1 MTESFAALFEESELN
16 LNVEK
21 GAVIQGVVVNIDSDW
36 VTVDTGLK
44 SEGIVDRAEFLNEQ
58 RELEVQV
65 GDTVD
70 VVVEALDNG
79 MGQTVLSR
87 EKAKRAETWTKL
99 EKIFEDGEIVTG
111 VISGKVKGGFT
122 VDIGPVRAFLPGS
135 LVDTRPIRDTTHLE
149 GKELEFKVIK
159 LDAKRNNVV
168 VSRRAVMEAESSADR
183 EALLAQLEE
192 GQTVTGTIKNLTDYG
207 AFVDLGGIDGLLH
220 ITDMAWKRIKHP
232 SEVVEVGQEVTV
244 KVLKF
249 DRERNRVSL
258 GLKQLG
264 EDPWLAIMSR
274 YPKGSIVKAR
284 VTNLTDYGCFAEI
297 AEGVEGLV
305 HVSEMDHTNKNI
317 HPSKVVQIGD
327 EVDVMVLEVDEER
340 RRISLGIKQTR
351 ANPWEEFA
359 KSHEKGEKVSGTI
372 KSITDF
378 GIFIGLNGGID
389 GLVHLSDIS
398 WNEQGE
404 EAIRRYKKGDTVEAV
419 ILSVDAEGNR
429 ISLGIKQTRANPW
442 EEFAKS
448 HEKGEKVSGT
458 IKSITD
464 FGIFIG
470 LNGGI
475 DGLVHLSDISWNEQG
490 EEAIRRYKKGD
501 TVEAVILSVDA
512 EGNRISLGIKQLNSD
527 PFNDFLAANERGAL
541 VKGTVTAVDARGATV
556 KLADE
561 VEATLKASEIN
572 RDRVEDATKFLEV
585 GQEVEAKII
594 NVDRKS
600 RSINLSI
607 KAKDE
612 AEEKEAVANLRTASA
627 SQDNGPKTIGDLI
640 KAQMK

>member
-21 GAVIQGVVVNIDSDW
+21 GAVIQGVVVSIDDDW

-44 SEGIVDRAEFLNEQ
+44 SEGVVNRAEFLNDQ

-65 GDTVD
+65 GDNVD

-359 KSHEKGEKVSGTI
+359 KNHDKGEKVSGTI

-378 GIFIGLNGGID
+378 GIFIGL
-389 GLVHLSDIS
+389 
-398 WNEQGE
+398 
-404 EAIRRYKKGDTVEAV
+404 
-419 ILSVDAEGNR
+419 
-429 ISLGIKQTRANPW
+429 P
-442 EEFAKS
+442 
-448 HEKGEKVSGT
+448 
-458 IKSITD
+458 
-464 FGIFIG
+464 
-470 LNGGI
+470 GGI

-527 PFNDFLAANERGAL
+527 PFNDFLATNERGAL

-561 VEATLKASEIN
+561 VEAQLKASEIN

-600 RSINLSI
+600 RTINLSV

-612 AEEKEAVANLRTASA
+612 AEEREAVANLRQTTT
-627 SQDNGPKTIGDLI
+627 SQENGPKTIGDLI

>member
-21 GAVIQGVVVNIDSDW
+21 GAVIQGVVVSIDADW
-36 VTVDTGLK
+36 ITVDTGLK
-44 SEGIVDRAEFLNEQ
+44 SEGVVDRAEFLNEQ

-359 KSHEKGEKVSGTI
+359 KNHDKGEKVSGTI

-378 GIFIGLNGGID
+378 GIFIGLPGGID

-429 ISLGIKQTRANPW
+429 ISLGIKQ
-442 EEFAKS
+442 F
-448 HEKGEKVSGT
+448 
-458 IKSITD
+458 
-464 FGIFIG
+464 
-470 LNGGI
+470 
-475 DGLVHLSDISWNEQG
+475 
-490 EEAIRRYKKGD
+490 
-501 TVEAVILSVDA
+501 
-512 EGNRISLGIKQLNSD
+512 NSD

-541 VKGTVTAVDARGATV
+541 VKGTVTAVDARGATL

-612 AEEKEAVANLRTASA
+612 AEEKEAVNNARQAAATQVADS
-627 SQDNGPKTIGDLI
+627 NGPKTIGDLI

>member
-1 MTESFAALFEESELN
+1 MTESFAALFEASELN

-21 GAVIQGVVVNIDSDW
+21 GAVIQGIVVSIDSDW

-44 SEGIVDRAEFLNEQ
+44 SEGVVSRSEFLNEQ

-111 VISGKVKGGFT
+111 IISGKVKGGFT

-183 EALLAQLEE
+183 EALLSQLEE

-249 DRERNRVSL
+249 DKERNRVSL

-264 EDPWLAIMSR
+264 EDPWLAIMNR

-359 KSHEKGEKVSGTI
+359 KDHDKGEKVSGTI

-378 GIFIGLNGGID
+378 GIFIGLPGGID

-429 ISLGIKQTRANPW
+429 ISLGIKQMN
-442 EEFAKS
+442 
-448 HEKGEKVSGT
+448 
-458 IKSITD
+458 
-464 FGIFIG
+464 
-470 LNGGI
+470 N
-475 DGLVHLSDISWNEQG
+475 
-490 EEAIRRYKKGD
+490 
-501 TVEAVILSVDA
+501 
-512 EGNRISLGIKQLNSD
+512 D
-527 PFNDFLAANERGAL
+527 PFNDFLATNERGAL
-541 VKGTVTAVDARGATV
+541 VKGTVTAVDAKGATI

-561 VEATLKASEIN
+561 VEASLKASEIN

-600 RSINLSI
+600 RAINLSI

-612 AEEKEAVANLRTASA
+612 AEEKEAVANLKVAAPASE
-627 SQDNGPKTIGDLI
+627 NGPKTIGDLI
-640 KAQMK
+640 KAQMGN

>member
-21 GAVIQGVVVNIDSDW
+21 GAVIQGTVVSIDSDW

-44 SEGIVDRAEFLNEQ
+44 SEGVVDRAEFLNEQ

-264 EDPWLAIMSR
+264 EDPWLAIMNR

-359 KSHEKGEKVSGTI
+359 KANEKGEKVSGTI

-378 GIFIGLNGGID
+378 GIFIGL
-389 GLVHLSDIS
+389 S
-398 WNEQGE
+398 
-404 EAIRRYKKGDTVEAV
+404 
-419 ILSVDAEGNR
+419 
-429 ISLGIKQTRANPW
+429 
-442 EEFAKS
+442 
-448 HEKGEKVSGT
+448 
-458 IKSITD
+458 
-464 FGIFIG
+464 
-470 LNGGI
+470 GGI

-541 VKGTVTAVDARGATV
+541 VKGTVTAVDAKGATV
-556 KLADE
+556 KLADDI
-561 VEATLKASEIN
+561 EATLKASEIN

-612 AEEKEAVANLRTASA
+612 AEEKEAVNTVRQAAATQPADS
-627 SQDNGPKTIGDLI
+627 NGPKTIGDLI

>member
-16 LNVEK
+16 FNVEK
-21 GAVIQGVVVNIDSDW
+21 GAVIQGVVVSIDSDW

-44 SEGIVDRAEFLNEQ
+44 SEGIVDRAEFLNDQ

-264 EDPWLAIMSR
+264 EDPWLAIMNR

-359 KSHEKGEKVSGTI
+359 KDHDKGEKVSGTI

-378 GIFIGLNGGID
+378 GIFIGLPGGID

-429 ISLGIKQTRANPW
+429 ISLGIKQMN
-442 EEFAKS
+442 
-448 HEKGEKVSGT
+448 
-458 IKSITD
+458 
-464 FGIFIG
+464 
-470 LNGGI
+470 N
-475 DGLVHLSDISWNEQG
+475 
-490 EEAIRRYKKGD
+490 
-501 TVEAVILSVDA
+501 
-512 EGNRISLGIKQLNSD
+512 D
-527 PFNDFLAANERGAL
+527 PFNDFLATNERGAL
-541 VKGTVTAVDARGATV
+541 VKGTVTAVDAKGATI

-561 VEATLKASEIN
+561 VEASLKASEIN

-612 AEEKEAVANLRTASA
+612 AEEKEAVANLKTATTG
-627 SQDNGPKTIGDLI
+627 QDNGPKTIGDLI
-640 KAQMK
+640 KAQMNH

>member
-249 DRERNRVSL
+249 DKERNRVSL

-264 EDPWLAIMSR
+264 EDPWLAIMNR

-359 KSHEKGEKVSGTI
+359 KNHDKGEKVSGTI

-378 GIFIGLNGGID
+378 GIFIGLPGGID

-429 ISLGIKQTRANPW
+429 ISLGIKQM
-442 EEFAKS
+442 
-448 HEKGEKVSGT
+448 
-458 IKSITD
+458 
-464 FGIFIG
+464 
-470 LNGGI
+470 
-475 DGLVHLSDISWNEQG
+475 
-490 EEAIRRYKKGD
+490 
-501 TVEAVILSVDA
+501 
-512 EGNRISLGIKQLNSD
+512 NSD

-541 VKGTVTAVDARGATV
+541 VKGTVTAVDARGATL

-600 RSINLSI
+600 RYINLSI

-612 AEEKEAVANLRTASA
+612 AEEKEAVANLKTATTG
-627 SQDNGPKTIGDLI
+627 QDNGPKTIGDLI
-640 KAQMK
+640 KAQMGN

>member
-16 LNVEK
+16 FNVEK
-21 GAVIQGVVVNIDSDW
+21 GAVIQGVVVSIDSDW

-44 SEGIVDRAEFLNEQ
+44 SEGVVDRAEFLNEQ

-249 DRERNRVSL
+249 DKERNRVSL

-264 EDPWLAIMSR
+264 EDPWLAIMNR

-351 ANPWEEFA
+351 ANPWEEFS
-359 KSHEKGEKVSGTI
+359 KNHDKGEKVSGTI

-378 GIFIGLNGGID
+378 GIFIGLPGGID

-419 ILSVDAEGNR
+419 ILSVDADGNR
-429 ISLGIKQTRANPW
+429 ISLGIKQMN
-442 EEFAKS
+442 
-448 HEKGEKVSGT
+448 
-458 IKSITD
+458 
-464 FGIFIG
+464 
-470 LNGGI
+470 N
-475 DGLVHLSDISWNEQG
+475 
-490 EEAIRRYKKGD
+490 
-501 TVEAVILSVDA
+501 
-512 EGNRISLGIKQLNSD
+512 D
-527 PFNDFLAANERGAL
+527 PFNDFLVTNERGAL
-541 VKGTVTAVDARGATV
+541 VKGTVTAVDAKGATI

-600 RSINLSI
+600 RAINLSI

-612 AEEKEAVANLRTASA
+612 AEEKEAVANLKTAATGS
-627 SQDNGPKTIGDLI
+627 DNGPKTIGDLI
-640 KAQMK
+640 KAQMGN

>member
-21 GAVIQGVVVNIDSDW
+21 GAVIQGVVVSIDSDW

-44 SEGIVDRAEFLNEQ
+44 SEGIVDRAEFLNDQ

-249 DRERNRVSL
+249 DKERNRVSL

-264 EDPWLAIMSR
+264 EDPWLAIMNR

-359 KSHEKGEKVSGTI
+359 KDHDKGEKVSGTI

-378 GIFIGLNGGID
+378 GIFIGLPGGID

-429 ISLGIKQTRANPW
+429 ISLGIKQMN
-442 EEFAKS
+442 
-448 HEKGEKVSGT
+448 
-458 IKSITD
+458 
-464 FGIFIG
+464 
-470 LNGGI
+470 N
-475 DGLVHLSDISWNEQG
+475 
-490 EEAIRRYKKGD
+490 
-501 TVEAVILSVDA
+501 
-512 EGNRISLGIKQLNSD
+512 D
-527 PFNDFLAANERGAL
+527 PFNDFLATNERGAL
-541 VKGTVTAVDARGATV
+541 VKGTVTAVDAKGATV

-561 VEATLKASEIN
+561 VEASLKASEIN

-612 AEEKEAVANLRTASA
+612 AEEKEAVANLKTATTG
-627 SQDNGPKTIGDLI
+627 QDNGPKTIGDLI
-640 KAQMK
+640 KAQMNH

>member
-359 KSHEKGEKVSGTI
+359 K
-372 KSITDF
+372 
-378 GIFIGLNGGID
+378 
-389 GLVHLSDIS
+389 
-398 WNEQGE
+398 
-404 EAIRRYKKGDTVEAV
+404 A
-419 ILSVDAEGNR
+419 
-429 ISLGIKQTRANPW
+429 
-442 EEFAKS
+442 

-600 RSINLSI
+600 RSINLSV

-612 AEEKEAVANLRTASA
+612 AEEKEAVATLRTVTT
-627 SQDNGPKTIGDLI
+627 SQENGPKTIGDLI

>member
-21 GAVIQGVVVNIDSDW
+21 GAVIQGVVVSIDSDW

-44 SEGIVDRAEFLNEQ
+44 SEGIVDRAEFLNDQ

-264 EDPWLAIMSR
+264 EDPWLAIMNR

-359 KSHEKGEKVSGTI
+359 KDHDKGEKVSGTI

-378 GIFIGLNGGID
+378 GIFIGLPGGID

-429 ISLGIKQTRANPW
+429 ISLGIKQMN
-442 EEFAKS
+442 
-448 HEKGEKVSGT
+448 
-458 IKSITD
+458 
-464 FGIFIG
+464 
-470 LNGGI
+470 N
-475 DGLVHLSDISWNEQG
+475 
-490 EEAIRRYKKGD
+490 
-501 TVEAVILSVDA
+501 
-512 EGNRISLGIKQLNSD
+512 D
-527 PFNDFLAANERGAL
+527 PFNDFLATNERGAL
-541 VKGTVTAVDARGATV
+541 VKGTVTAVDAKGATI

-561 VEATLKASEIN
+561 VEASLKASEIN

-612 AEEKEAVANLRTASA
+612 AEEKEAVANLKTVATG
-627 SQDNGPKTIGDLI
+627 QENGPKTIGDLI
-640 KAQMK
+640 KAQMNH

>member
-122 VDIGPVRAFLPGS
+122 VDIGPVRAFFSGS

-359 KSHEKGEKVSGTI
+359 K
-372 KSITDF
+372 
-378 GIFIGLNGGID
+378 
-389 GLVHLSDIS
+389 
-398 WNEQGE
+398 
-404 EAIRRYKKGDTVEAV
+404 A
-419 ILSVDAEGNR
+419 
-429 ISLGIKQTRANPW
+429 
-442 EEFAKS
+442 

-612 AEEKEAVANLRTASA
+612 AEEKEAVASLRTATT

>member
-1 MTESFAALFEESELN
+1 MEALLNRPCLIQDRYFIRYIMTESFAALFEESELN

-249 DRERNRVSL
+249 DKERNRVSL

-264 EDPWLAIMSR
+264 EDPWLAIMNR

-359 KSHEKGEKVSGTI
+359 KNHDKGEKVSGTI

-378 GIFIGLNGGID
+378 GIFIGLPGGID

-429 ISLGIKQTRANPW
+429 ISLGIKQM
-442 EEFAKS
+442 
-448 HEKGEKVSGT
+448 
-458 IKSITD
+458 
-464 FGIFIG
+464 
-470 LNGGI
+470 
-475 DGLVHLSDISWNEQG
+475 
-490 EEAIRRYKKGD
+490 
-501 TVEAVILSVDA
+501 
-512 EGNRISLGIKQLNSD
+512 NSD

-541 VKGTVTAVDARGATV
+541 VKGTVTAVDARGATL

-612 AEEKEAVANLRTASA
+612 AEEKEAVANLKTATTG
-627 SQDNGPKTIGDLI
+627 QDNGPKTIGDLI
-640 KAQMK
+640 KAQMGN

>member
-1 MTESFAALFEESELN
+1 MTESFAALFEESESTLN
-16 LNVEK
+16 IDK
-21 GAVIQGVVVNIDSDW
+21 GAVIKGIVVSIDSDW

-44 SEGIVDRAEFLNEQ
+44 SEGVVDRAEFLNEQ

-65 GDTVD
+65 GDEVD

-249 DRERNRVSL
+249 DKERNRVSL

-264 EDPWLAIMSR
+264 EDPWLAIMNR

-359 KSHEKGEKVSGTI
+359 KNHDKGEKVSGTI

-378 GIFIGLNGGID
+378 GIFIGL
-389 GLVHLSDIS
+389 
-398 WNEQGE
+398 
-404 EAIRRYKKGDTVEAV
+404 
-419 ILSVDAEGNR
+419 
-429 ISLGIKQTRANPW
+429 P
-442 EEFAKS
+442 
-448 HEKGEKVSGT
+448 
-458 IKSITD
+458 
-464 FGIFIG
+464 
-470 LNGGI
+470 GGI

-541 VKGTVTAVDARGATV
+541 VKGTVTAVDAKGATV
-556 KLADE
+556 KLADDI
-561 VEATLKASEIN
+561 EATLKASEIN

-612 AEEKEAVANLRTASA
+612 AEEKEAVNNARQAAATQAVDSNV
-627 SQDNGPKTIGDLI
+627 PKTLGDLI

>member
-1 MTESFAALFEESELN
+1 MTESFAALFEASELN

-21 GAVIQGVVVNIDSDW
+21 GAVIQGIVVSIDSDW

-44 SEGIVDRAEFLNEQ
+44 SEGVVSRSEFLNEQ
-58 RELEVQV
+58 RELEVNV

-183 EALLAQLEE
+183 EALLSQLEE

-249 DRERNRVSL
+249 DKERNRVSL

-264 EDPWLAIMSR
+264 EDPWLAIMNR

-359 KSHEKGEKVSGTI
+359 KAHDKGEKVSGTI

-378 GIFIGLNGGID
+378 GIFIGLPGGID

-429 ISLGIKQTRANPW
+429 ISLGIKQMN
-442 EEFAKS
+442 
-448 HEKGEKVSGT
+448 
-458 IKSITD
+458 
-464 FGIFIG
+464 
-470 LNGGI
+470 N
-475 DGLVHLSDISWNEQG
+475 
-490 EEAIRRYKKGD
+490 
-501 TVEAVILSVDA
+501 
-512 EGNRISLGIKQLNSD
+512 D

-561 VEATLKASEIN
+561 VEASLKASEIN
-572 RDRVEDATKFLEV
+572 RDRVEDVTKFLEV

-600 RSINLSI
+600 RAINLSI

-612 AEEKEAVANLRTASA
+612 AEEKEAVATLNKTATTG
-627 SQDNGPKTIGDLI
+627 QDNGPKTIGDLI
-640 KAQMK
+640 KAQMGS

>member
-249 DRERNRVSL
+249 DKERNRVSL

-264 EDPWLAIMSR
+264 EDPWLAIMNR

-359 KSHEKGEKVSGTI
+359 KDHDKGEKVSGTI

-378 GIFIGLNGGID
+378 GIFIGLPGGID

-429 ISLGIKQTRANPW
+429 ISLGIKQMN
-442 EEFAKS
+442 
-448 HEKGEKVSGT
+448 
-458 IKSITD
+458 
-464 FGIFIG
+464 
-470 LNGGI
+470 N
-475 DGLVHLSDISWNEQG
+475 
-490 EEAIRRYKKGD
+490 
-501 TVEAVILSVDA
+501 
-512 EGNRISLGIKQLNSD
+512 D
-527 PFNDFLAANERGAL
+527 PFNDFLATNERGAL
-541 VKGTVTAVDARGATV
+541 VKGTVTAVDAKGATV

-561 VEATLKASEIN
+561 VEASLKASEIN

-612 AEEKEAVANLRTASA
+612 AEEKEAVANLKTATTG
-627 SQDNGPKTIGDLI
+627 QDNGPKTIGDLI
-640 KAQMK
+640 KAQMNH

>member
-70 VVVEALDNG
+70 VVVEAHDNG

-359 KSHEKGEKVSGTI
+359 K
-372 KSITDF
+372 
-378 GIFIGLNGGID
+378 
-389 GLVHLSDIS
+389 
-398 WNEQGE
+398 
-404 EAIRRYKKGDTVEAV
+404 A
-419 ILSVDAEGNR
+419 
-429 ISLGIKQTRANPW
+429 
-442 EEFAKS
+442 

-612 AEEKEAVANLRTASA
+612 AEEKEAVASLRTATT